1 MDFYGLKQ
9 VHGFLMTF
17 KKKSPLLSGCDQGH
31 VGFI

>member
-9 VHGFLMTF
+9 VQGFMITF
-17 KKKSPLLSGCDQGH
+17 KKGSPLPSWCDQGH